1 MHNEAIQALLNNIED
16 RVFSFDNDLKLI
28 AVNANMRSDFLTA
41 FGVDLVK
48 GVNVLENVPE
58 PMYSIWLERY
68 RRILNEE
75 SFEEI
80 DEYEIKGVPGFVKLS
95 FRPLYKNGEVYGG
108 TCHSRDIG
116 LQRNA
121 EIQLHTNETHLYAQ
135 IDNTNESIW
144 SVDRDIKIL
153 TINKV
158 FKANFKMAF
167 GHELQKGD
175 CVLDYLDGELK
186 EEWGRRYNKALSGQ
200 HFTETDRFEFGDFLQ
215 YVEVSFN
222 PIRVDDQVVGVA
234 GFTRDITENVLK
246 QKELEIA
253 LEKALES
260 DRFKSAF
267 LANMSHEIRTPM
279 NGLLGFT
286 ELLKEPGLT
295 VDNQESYINIIEKS
309 GHRLLSIIND
319 LIDISKLEAGQM
331 YVSTSDVDV
340 DNQMEESYNFF
351 KPEVEKKGLQV
362 TCKNL
367 GTQAKTIINTDKE
380 KLYAILTNLIKNAIK
395 YTDEGKIEFGFS
407 AEDNYVKFFV
417 KDTGIGIPKNK
428 QSIVFERFVQD
439 NRDNSEA
446 NEGAGLGLSITKAYI
461 ELLGG
466 KIWVESEVGKGSVF
480 YFTLPY
486 VGKTKSD
493 I

>member
-1 MHNEAIQALLNNIED
+1 MQNEATQALLNNIED
-16 RVFSFDNDLKLI
+16 RVFSFDNKLNLI
-28 AVNANMRSDFLTA
+28 AANANMRSDFLTA
-41 FGVDLVK
+41 FGVDLAE
-48 GVNVLENVPE
+48 GVNALENVPE
-58 PMYSIWLERY
+58 PIYSIWLERY
-68 RRILNEE
+68 NRIFKGE
-75 SFEEI
+75 SFDEI
-80 DEYEIKGVPGFVKLS
+80 DEFEIEGVPEFVQLS
-95 FRPLYKNGEVYGG
+95 FRPLYKNGKIYGG

-116 LQRNA
+116 LQRKA

-158 FKANFKMAF
+158 FKANFNLAF

-186 EEWGRRYNKALSGQ
+186 EEWERRYNKALSGQ
-200 HFTETDRFEFGDFLQ
+200 HFTETDKFEFDDFLQ
-215 YVEVSFN
+215 YVEVNFN
-222 PIRVDDQVVGVA
+222 PIMVNDQVVGVA

-246 QKELEIA
+246 QKELEVA
-253 LEKALES
+253 LEKAQES

-295 VDNQESYINIIEKS
+295 IDNQESYISIIDKS
-309 GHRLLSIIND
+309 GRRLLSIIND
-319 LIDISKLEAGQM
+319 LVDISKLEAGQM

-340 DNQMEESYNFF
+340 INQMEESYNFF
-351 KPEVEKKGLQV
+351 KPEIEKKGLQV
-362 TCKNL
+362 ICKNL

-380 KLYAILTNLIKNAIK
+380 KLYAVLTNLIKNAIK
-395 YTDEGKIEFGFS
+395 YTDKGKIEFGFS
-407 AEDNYVKFFV
+407 TEDNYVKFFV
-417 KDTGIGIPKNK
+417 KDTGIGISKDK
-428 QSIVFERFVQD
+428 QSIVFERFVQAD
-439 NRDNSEA
+439 RNNSVA
-446 NEGAGLGLSITKAYI
+446 NEGAGLGLAITKAYV

-466 KIWVESEVGKGSVF
+466 KIWVESEKGKGSVF

-486 VGKTKSD
+486 STNLQ
-493 I
+493 